1 MAPTCFHTRKTM
13 LASREAEQETHRV
26 SSSLVN
32 LCSTCKALLACLT
45 GLISLFLGFLSAHK
59 ESGLGLGQ
67 QLLRN
72 SFQQYKDLLH
82 LEA

>member
-1 MAPTCFHTRKTM
+1 MAPTCSHKRKTM

-26 SSSLVN
+26 SSSLMN
-32 LCSTCKALLACLT
+32 LCSTCNTVFACLT
-45 GLISLFLGFLSAHK
+45 GLISFFLGLLSAHK